1 MTDSCPSCLDAHKQI
16 HSIGLDFLIYLT
28 ILFGNDILDYT
39 TSHDTMRGVYPL
51 DTQYYMYFTV
61 RYDAHREII
70 NVLSY
75 CILRST
81 LI

>member
-1 MTDSCPSCLDAHKQI
+1 
-16 HSIGLDFLIYLT
+16 
-28 ILFGNDILDYT
+28 
-39 TSHDTMRGVYPL
+39 MRGVYPL